1 MNMGSILERVAQ
13 ENHTSLAEVRREIDA
28 AIQTGLANTDPAVQ
42 AAWRTV
48 PREGVWGRQKSHW
61 EPARNRQSETI
72 SMTKQPRL
80 GKNYS

>member
-1 MNMGSILERVAQ
+1 MNMDSILERVAQ

-48 PREGVWGRQKSHW
+48 PCEGGVPTAEELILWAVVMALCESNSGCHK
-61 EPARNRQSETI
+61 
-72 SMTKQPRL
+72 
-80 GKNYS
+80 

>member
-1 MNMGSILERVAQ
+1 MNAGV
-13 ENHTSLAEVRREIDA
+13 
-28 AIQTGLANTDPAVQ
+28 
-42 AAWRTV
+42 
-48 PREGVWGRQKSHW
+48 VWGRQKSHW

>member
-1 MNMGSILERVAQ
+1 MNMDSILERVAQ

-48 PREGVWGRQKSHW
+48 PREGDVPTAEELILWAAVMALS
-61 EPARNRQSETI
+61 AS
-72 SMTKQPRL
+72 
-80 GKNYS
+80 